1 MMRKYLLMLAA
12 VVALLVSCHESLEKR
27 AQREAWE
34 YTEKNC
40 PTPWTNSVRTDSV
53 VFDIPTRTY
62 TYFCCVNGKMDNE
75 ELIKAHWQNI
85 SDGLREEVAANTGL
99 KAYKEAGFCFRYLMY
114 SNSKPR
120 KLLYNITISPNDY
133 NTDSARR

>member
-1 MMRKYLLMLAA
+1 M
-12 VVALLVSCHESLEKR
+12 
-27 AQREAWE
+27 
-34 YTEKNC
+34 
-40 PTPWTNSVRTDSV
+40 RTDSV

-114 SNSKPR
+114 SNSKPG